1 MTARPAAFIDR
12 DGTLIE
18 ERNYPITEA
27 DIVPLPSAGHALRR
41 LSAAG
46 YLCIILT
53 NQSAV
58 ARGMLSEERLAELH
72 AHLASALAAQGG
84 EFDDLFYCPHHPDGV
99 HVAYSFVC
107 NCRKPARGLL
117 DQALAAHDID
127 LSRSVFIGDSPRD
140 LFVDAGPCH
149 ARILV
154 RSGHALDDTSAADR
168 VTPSITEAVDWLVDG
183 QAALQESENP
193 RPS

>member
-27 DIVPLPSAGHALRR
+27 DIVPLPRAGNALRR

-58 ARGMLSEERLAELH
+58 ARGMIDEERLAQLH
-72 AHLASALAAQGG
+72 EHL
-84 EFDDLFYCPHHPDGV
+84 
-99 HVAYSFVC
+99 
-107 NCRKPARGLL
+107 
-117 DQALAAHDID
+117 
-127 LSRSVFIGDSPRD
+127 
-140 LFVDAGPCH
+140 
-149 ARILV
+149 
-154 RSGHALDDTSAADR
+154 
-168 VTPSITEAVDWLVDG
+168 
-183 QAALQESENP
+183 
-193 RPS
+193 